1 MSLCYAMLS
10 RLVQRNYRDVGG
22 DGLSCGEMTGE
33 INFCVTGELSHYLFS
48 LENTE
53 FLNYYAVNMLVKASM
68 PNLDQHL
75 CSIT

>member
-1 MSLCYAMLS
+1 MFLCYVMVS
-10 RLVQRNYRDVGG
+10 RLVQTNYRDVGG
-22 DGLSCGEMTGE
+22 HGLSCGEMTD
-33 INFCVTGELSHYLFS
+33 ELSHYLFS

-53 FLNYYAVNMLVKASM
+53 FLNYDAVNMLVKASM